1 MACVTKYEVRY
12 MGKAKRSHAS
22 GKRQK
27 STSLCMS
34 MCVFCLL
41 MHVLRLRYIFYES
54 VIFLLVFFFRRRRFV
69 LLLLDWTCAR
79 MYTYTDNGFIGVIH
93 LVKSHKIGKA
103 HQRKKTPIL

>member
-12 MGKAKRSHAS
+12 MGKAKRTHAS

-27 STSLCMS
+27 STSLC
-34 MCVFCLL
+34 VFCLL
-41 MHVLRLRYIFYES
+41 HILRLRYIFYES
-54 VIFLLVFFFRRRRFV
+54 VIFLLFFFRRRRFV

-103 HQRKKTPIL
+103 HQRRKTPIL